1 MKKSNIVELRE
12 MLLNKEMSFMYLDNL
27 MYNSGYYTVYD
38 SGVISN
44 IKEDLNVVYTAMDTS
59 IPEIQLFFVITKDNK
74 DDISEGSFYVK
85 VVDIQEF

>member
-12 MLLNKEMSFMYLDNL
+12 MLLNEEMSFMYLDNL

-59 IPEIQLFFVITKDNK
+59 IPEIQLFFVITKDKEDN
-74 DDISEGSFYVK
+74 ISEGSFYVK